1 MVVMLF
7 LHLARDEMV
16 DIEYI
21 EEVPGLDPDFFLD
34 WLSKVVNEEQKL
46 LGDVMLVLGD
56 DEWLRSFNIKYL
68 NHDYYTD
75 IITFDYST
83 NDLVSGDLLIS
94 VERVNENAVLNG
106 ATFKDELNRVVVHGV
121 LHLCGYADKS
131 PSESNQMTQKEN
143 YYLSLL

>member
-1 MVVMLF
+1 
-7 LHLARDEMV
+7 MV

-46 LGDVMLVLGD
+46 LGDVTFVLGD
-56 DEWLRSFNIKYL
+56 DEWLRSFNVKYL

-106 ATFKDELNRVVVHGV
+106 VTFMDELNRVVVHGV
-121 LHLCGYADKS
+121 LHLCGYGDKS
-131 PSESNQMTQKEN
+131 PTEANQMRQKED
-143 YYLSLL
+143 YYLGLL